1 MESVPSMK
9 NHSCDCRLMPN
20 YKSDSI
26 QSQNEFRKYGT
37 CRTRKVSETLQDSD
51 HCNVINQK
59 CYNLS
64 EEHMSA
70 SMKYRRSSEEY
81 RSLIHNHPTR
91 TVRRNSISAPQLVEH
106 LNDHKRYPE
115 GMI

>member
-37 CRTRKVSETLQDSD
+37 CRSTIDFKTLQDSD
-51 HCNVINQK
+51 QCHFINQK

-64 EEHMSA
+64 EEHMST
-70 SMKYRRSSEEY
+70 SKYRRSSEEY
-81 RSLIHNHPTR
+81 RSLIQNHPTR
-91 TVRRNSISAPQLVEH
+91 TVRRNSISEPQLVEH
-106 LNDHKRYPE
+106 LNDVKRYPE